1 MRRRVLPVTAVAALA
16 FAGLTGCTVATTG
29 SDACVAPLSPGAL
42 SESVTVG
49 SLAGGE
55 PDVSIDSGAEIV
67 NAQRSVIDAASD
79 RDVVAAEGTIVAANF
94 AYFDSS
100 SGEMLEASPSFGSGT
115 AGELFLAS
123 AEGGPVLQGV
133 LCSAPGDLVAIA
145 LPADLSAGAVTTPGA
160 SLVVLAEIVE
170 VSPGS
175 ATGALTP
182 LPSGFPAVVTDEAGR
197 VGMVLPPQEAPA
209 NTKSGARIV
218 GDGPEVQPDS
228 MIIGNVLTVGWD
240 GQQLKNTW
248 EASPENLGSEEQ
260 IEQSGAT
267 FRAELTGYPVGSQVV
282 VIEPGEGSPRVS
294 VIDILAIA

>member
-79 RDVVAAEGTIVAANF
+79 RDVVAAEGTIVAANL

-218 GDGPEVQPDS
+218 GEGPEVQPDS

>member
-79 RDVVAAEGTIVAANF
+79 RDVVAAEGTIVAANL

-218 GDGPEVQPDS
+218 GEGPEVQPDS

-248 EASPENLGSEEQ
+248 EVSPENLGSEEQ

>member
-1 MRRRVLPVTAVAALA
+1 MRRRVLPVTAVATLV

-49 SLAGGE
+49 ALTGGE
-55 PDVSIDSGAEIV
+55 PDVSIDSGAQIV
-67 NAQRSVIDAASD
+67 NAQRSFIDAASD
-79 RDVVAAEGTIVAANF
+79 RGVVAAEGTIVAANL
-94 AYFDSS
+94 AYFDSV
-100 SGEMLEASPSFGSGT
+100 SGELLEASPNFGTGT
-115 AGELFLAS
+115 ASELFLAS

-133 LCSAPGDLVAIA
+133 LCAAPGDLVAIA
-145 LPADLSAGAVTTPGA
+145 LPAELSAGAVSNLGA
-160 SLVVLAEIVE
+160 SLVVLAEIIN

-197 VGMVLPPQEAPA
+197 VGMVLPPQEASSV
-209 NTKSGARIV
+209 TKAGARIV
-218 GDGPEVQPDS
+218 GDGAEVQADS
-228 MIIGNVLTVGWD
+228 MVIGNVLTVGWD

-248 EASPENLGSEEQ
+248 ESSPENFGTEDQ